1 MRPHLH
7 LALYLKGY
15 NPHLQMHTKSLK
27 SLKDSRII
35 ILVCIADFSLYR
47 VVVMLPC
54 LALCCSRSR
63 GRYTCITLLNFL
75 VFHSSI
81 IFLHIQE
88 KYGRMIELTLFF
100 TKKIHPLSDRFYSI
114 IHFWGIQTQNEN
126 PRFLQISFS
135 KNIHFFHLR
144 RKYY

>member
-88 KYGRMIELTLFF
+88 KYGRMIELALFF
-100 TKKIHPLSDRFYSI
+100 YKKGHLLYLTDFILSYIFGVYKHKMKIRGSC
-114 IHFWGIQTQNEN
+114 
-126 PRFLQISFS
+126 
-135 KNIHFFHLR
+135 K
-144 RKYY
+144 